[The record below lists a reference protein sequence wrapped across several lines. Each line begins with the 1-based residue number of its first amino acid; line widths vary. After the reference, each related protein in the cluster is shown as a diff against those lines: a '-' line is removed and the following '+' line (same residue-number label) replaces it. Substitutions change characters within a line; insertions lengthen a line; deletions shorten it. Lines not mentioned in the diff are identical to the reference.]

1 MVITS
6 QSGLMCF
13 PCCTT
18 GLCLIKGFF
27 RGGVG
32 HTPLCFVN
40 EIDGDL
46 HEHKL
51 SKMTVRASVEQLGEW
66 SL

>member
-1 MVITS
+1 M
-6 QSGLMCF
+6 
-13 PCCTT
+13 
-18 GLCLIKGFF
+18 
-27 RGGVG
+27 G